1 MNEWE
6 ELTESLGLTPAK
18 GYTPSPAFESLDRLI
33 RVVRLPKGGALPEP
47 PEPEVYLLYAGVL
60 ICAVERA
67 GGEAFIDNIL
77 WKPGTMYFDIHRVAG
92 DACPVRTQVIA
103 AEPERLT
110 EVSGIGK
117 KKAEMIHLS
126 YMEQFGLRKAM
137 VFLQGFGV
145 SPALSV
151 KIARRYQDRTET
163 VLRENPYRLIDDLEG
178 VGFITADRI
187 AAALGL
193 EEDSVFRKRWGKR

>member
-6 ELTESLGLTPAK
+6 ELKESLGLTPAK

-92 DACPVRTQVIA
+92 DACPVRKQVIA
-103 AEPERLT
+103 AEPAVLIALPIAAVDAVNLEDAPLFRLYAKRHEENITDLRTHKNVLLCMSASER
-110 EVSGIGK
+110 
-117 KKAEMIHLS
+117 
-126 YMEQFGLRKAM
+126 YDW
-137 VFLQGFGV
+137 FL
-145 SPALSV
+145 
-151 KIARRYQDRTET
+151 
-163 VLRENPYRLIDDLEG
+163 ENYPGLIDR
-178 VGFITADRI
+178 VQHRRI
-187 AAALGL
+187 ASFLNMTPVSLSRIRHA
-193 EEDSVFRKRWGKR
+193 KRAKT